1 MDFEIEDTYCEA
13 FTGTCVRMI
22 VTAED
27 DRTIEKIAYDACATP
42 GTVIGRTESGVEKFL
57 TPEETPDNR
66 PGVIIQFWYNTKD
79 LNKFDKELSFRIRQ
93 DILVKPFVKI
103 FDASINPFDYID
115 TTEHVGHCGDGYE
128 WTEDFDGRIMIRVPI
143 CVPDFYIE
151 QKLGCMEGIMGVNF
165 WYYCS
170 TKQAV
175 LEAGYKS
182 LEALA
187 EVDGI
192 CTPFDIC
199 SAGSKVETNYP
210 EIGPTTNHPY
220 CPSLKEKLGDES
232 KVEEGVKYIPEI
244 VINALTLENA
254 EESLKKGVEALNGID
269 GVMKVS
275 AGNYGGN
282 LGKYKLY
289 LKEILE

>member
-1 MDFEIEDTYCEA
+1 MDIEIEDTYCEA

-27 DRTIEKIAYDACATP
+27 ERTVEKIAHDATATP

-57 TPEETPDNR
+57 DKSETPDKR

-79 LNKFDKELSFRIRQ
+79 LDKFDKELSFRIRQ

-128 WTEDFDGRIMIRVPI
+128 WTEEFDGRVMIRVPI

-151 QKLGCMEGIMGVNF
+151 QKLGCMTGIMGVNF

-170 TKQAV
+170 TKEAV
-175 LEAGYKS
+175 LNAGYKS

-187 EVDGI
+187 KVDGI

-232 KVEEGVKYIPEI
+232 MVEDGVNYIPEI
-244 VINALTLENA
+244 VINALDIKSA
-254 EESLKKGVEALNGID
+254 EESLIKGIEALDGID
-269 GVMKVS
+269 GVLKVS

-282 LGKYKLY
+282 LGKYKFN
-289 LKEILE
+289 LKDVLD